1 LRILVDRVR
10 ILAVLRKNYKKKL
23 AILNLISETTKQLKD
38 SWRILG
44 GFLEDSWRILF
55 NSRVRLLS
63 GLINH
68 FYCGTGILFKA
79 ILCGFLLR

>member
-1 LRILVDRVR
+1 MRILVDRVR

-44 GFLEDSWRILF
+44 GFLEDSLQL
-55 NSRVRLLS
+55 SCQVAVRADKS
-63 GLINH
+63 
-68 FYCGTGILFKA
+68 
-79 ILCGFLLR
+79 FLLWHWDSF